1 MKALLVVDEKEVD
14 LDLIKKHFDD
24 VLVASFKK
32 DLNAHYVP
40 QKDIY
45 TAFEGF
51 LFLLKIPDILKF
63 DALIF
68 DNEVLPKEVASFF
81 ANHFALSL
89 VAHTKDFEINDSI
102 KGIVYSWGDMVLKIL
117 AKTKPAL
124 FVFDFSSSSKN
135 KFNYSAKEV
144 INFERLD
151 NQEPSLSHMLAT
163 LVNRSKKNFSDYID
177 ARIVVGV
184 GLGVKKEVLPL
195 IKEFATLL
203 GAPLSGTRPV
213 ADLGYIDRDKFI
225 GDTGIK
231 IKTDVYIAFGISGAT
246 QHLEGVHAKNII
258 AINSDSSAPI
268 FNHATLCI
276 NETVEDV
283 IGQLLQWARSF

>member
-1 MKALLVVDEKEVD
+1 LKALLVVDEKEVG

-32 DLNAHYVP
+32 DVNAHYVP

-51 LFLLKIPDILKF
+51 LFLLKIPDILKL

-68 DNEVLPKEVASFF
+68 DNEVLPREAASFF

-89 VAHTKDFEINDSI
+89 VSHTKDFEIKDSI
-102 KGIVYSWGDMVLKIL
+102 KGIVYSFGDMVLKIL
-117 AKTKPAL
+117 AKTKPAV

-144 INFERLD
+144 INFEGLD
-151 NQEPSLSHMLAT
+151 NQEPSMVTT
-163 LVNRSKKNFSDYID
+163 LVNRSKKDLSDYID
-177 ARIVVGV
+177 AKIVVGI

-231 IKTDVYIAFGISGAT
+231 IKTDVYVAFGISGAI
-246 QHLEGVHAKNII
+246 QHLEGVNAKSII

-268 FNHATLCI
+268 FNYATLCI

-283 IGQLLQWARSF
+283 IGHLLQWARSF